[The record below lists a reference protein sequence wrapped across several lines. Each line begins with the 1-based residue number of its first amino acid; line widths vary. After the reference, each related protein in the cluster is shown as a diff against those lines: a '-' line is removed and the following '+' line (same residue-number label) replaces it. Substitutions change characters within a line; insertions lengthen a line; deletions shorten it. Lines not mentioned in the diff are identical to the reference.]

1 MRRLAGIYQNFL
13 RVAVASRKGSDCVG
27 SPLRPARRVMMTW
40 FVVVTA
46 CNAAFARTLEVWSVP
61 RHSVLSTSISCPI
74 SRFPPSSSF
83 PFSLRLRHS
92 PPLHLKDD
100 AVAQSGRETRRNCA
114 IKRRCRDLVLFPNGF
129 PFLLFPS
136 SPLFPTKHSSGER
149 PIHCRIARKIIVAL
163 ALRLHVIVLPSF
175 WLCFLFLPQAS
186 FHQTDMIDDCV
197 IALE

>member
-1 MRRLAGIYQNFL
+1 MVGPTTFCALHFHFLSNF
-13 RVAVASRKGSDCVG
+13 
-27 SPLRPARRVMMTW
+27 
-40 FVVVTA
+40 
-46 CNAAFARTLEVWSVP
+46 
-61 RHSVLSTSISCPI
+61 SIS
-74 SRFPPSSSF
+74 PSSSF

-136 SPLFPTKHSSGER
+136 SPLFPTKHSSGEC

-175 WLCFLFLPQAS
+175 WLCFLFLSQAS

>member
-27 SPLRPARRVMMTW
+27 CPLRPARRVMMTW

-74 SRFPPSSSF
+74 PRFSPSSSF

-100 AVAQSGRETRRNCA
+100 AVAQSGRENKKKLRDQKALPGSCTVSKWLSIPA
-114 IKRRCRDLVLFPNGF
+114 I
-129 PFLLFPS
+129 PFLPPLPNETLFRRAS
-136 SPLFPTKHSSGER
+136 NSLS
-149 PIHCRIARKIIVAL
+149 HC
-163 ALRLHVIVLPSF
+163 S
-175 WLCFLFLPQAS
+175 
-186 FHQTDMIDDCV
+186 
-197 IALE
+197 